1 MTRFRSVLILGLM
14 TLAGSGYLAAQE
26 REVRSEQ
33 YPGKN
38 PHLNNKESI
47 RGGMSLYR
55 RLCGECH
62 GLDAT
67 GYRGPNLIA
76 YMADATDEALFQTIR
91 KGVPGS
97 EMPASNRPDVELLQI
112 MAYLRNMNAV
122 APADNIPAGNIANG
136 GQLFAKQCANC
147 HRVAGKGGRIGPD
160 LSRIGSART
169 REALVR
175 EIRTPHEWI
184 PPAYETVTVVTKD
197 GQKIRGIKKNEDAF
211 SIQVMDMRERIQGYL
226 KSDVEVL
233 YDKNSLMPA
242 FEASATSRT
251 TCDRRCSMISACCL
265 HFVRSP
271 PTSLSERDF
280 ALPCMRRRHCHRS
293 LQKPSSHCIVHYRRR
308 SRMLRVTR
316 TRALST
322 FESHW
327 STERWKCVWQMTA
340 LDSPEHVVMSMI
352 VGEWDSRACGN
363 AYTRSAG
370 RFFLFHQQQQ
380 LLAPRC
386 A

>member
-1 MTRFRSVLILGLM
+1 MTRFRSALILGLVG
-14 TLAGSGYLAAQE
+14 LAASGYLAAQE

-33 YPGKN
+33 YPGNN

-62 GLDAT
+62 GLDAS
-67 GYRGPNLIA
+67 GYRGPNLIV
-76 YMADATDEALFQTIR
+76 YMGGASDEALFQTIR

-122 APADNIPAGNIANG
+122 PPADTMPAGNVANG
-136 GQLFAKQCANC
+136 SQLFAKQCVNC
-147 HRVAGKGGRIGPD
+147 HRVAGKGGRLGPD

-169 REALVR
+169 RDALVR

-226 KSDVEVL
+226 KSNVEVL

-242 FEASATSRT
+242 FDAKRLGDGDLSDLVGYLT
-251 TCDRRCSMISACCL
+251 TLRGYDVV
-265 HFVRSP
+265 VR
-271 PTSLSERDF
+271 
-280 ALPCMRRRHCHRS
+280 
-293 LQKPSSHCIVHYRRR
+293 
-308 SRMLRVTR
+308 
-316 TRALST
+316 
-322 FESHW
+322 
-327 STERWKCVWQMTA
+327 
-340 LDSPEHVVMSMI
+340 
-352 VGEWDSRACGN
+352 
-363 AYTRSAG
+363 
-370 RFFLFHQQQQ
+370 
-380 LLAPRC
+380 
-386 A
+386 